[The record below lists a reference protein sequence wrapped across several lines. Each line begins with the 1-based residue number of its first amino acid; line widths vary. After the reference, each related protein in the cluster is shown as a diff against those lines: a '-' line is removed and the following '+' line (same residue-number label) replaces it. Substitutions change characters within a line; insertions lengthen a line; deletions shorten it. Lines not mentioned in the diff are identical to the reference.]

1 MAVVYDRVQENSITL
16 GTGTYTL
23 AGAVAGYRTFAAACS
38 TGDVVPYVAVDTAT
52 NDWEI
57 GLGTYSAGTLSRTT
71 IRRSSNANAAVSWVS
86 GTRQVFIDA
95 TAADGIASLITSGIG
110 AGTAGQRLASGGSA
124 ANPSWVDTDSSATF
138 TPGTTSITPPVW
150 AKMVQ
155 IEVWGGGGGG
165 GGGSKN
171 DVPATVQGQAG
182 GAGAG
187 GGGYQSGVFRVA
199 DLVAALGASWPCAI
213 GSGGGGGA
221 GSTVDL
227 AAATVGGDGGNTF
240 FGASVAAG
248 AWLAAYGGKGGT
260 QGTIGGAGIGGIGV
274 AANGANNNAL
284 AVVIAAFIAG
294 SVGASTSSS
303 ATPSNAAAVSTRG
316 SGGGGGA
323 GAGFTA
329 LGTAFGG
336 SAGGQPL
343 GQTTGGQYSAGA
355 NGGAGLTN
363 AGLAAG
369 GGGGG
374 AGLLATTG
382 TAFTGGA
389 GAVPAGGGGG
399 GGSGRTGANGGTGG
413 AGGNGQIKVSYW

>member
-1 MAVVYDRVQENSITL
+1 MPVVYDRVQETSATL

-138 TPGTTSITPPVW
+138 TPGTTSITPPAW

-171 DVPATVQGQAG
+171 DVPNTFVGQAG
-182 GAGAG
+182 GAGGG
-187 GGGYQSGVFRVA
+187 GGGYQFGVFRVA
-199 DLVAALGASWPCAI
+199 DLVASLGASWPCVI
-213 GSGGGGGA
+213 GSGGGAGA
-221 GSTVDL
+221 GATVDL
-227 AAATVGGDGGNTF
+227 ATGTAGSDGGNTF
-240 FGASVAAG
+240 FSASVAAG
-248 AWLAAYGGKGGT
+248 AWLAGYGGKGG
-260 QGTIGGAGIGGIGV
+260 GGGGLNAAGLSGAGV
-274 AANGANNNAL
+274 AANGVATNAAAAL
-284 AVVIAAFIAG
+284 AAFIAG
-294 SVGASTSSS
+294 SAGAVS
-303 ATPSNAAAVSTRG
+303 PSNGSPSAAASIAARG

-323 GAGFTA
+323 GTGYSAAGA
-329 LGTAFGG
+329 VYAG

-363 AGLAAG
+363 AGLAG

-374 AGLLATTG
+374 GTGLLATTG

-389 GAVPAGGGGG
+389 GAVPGGGGGG